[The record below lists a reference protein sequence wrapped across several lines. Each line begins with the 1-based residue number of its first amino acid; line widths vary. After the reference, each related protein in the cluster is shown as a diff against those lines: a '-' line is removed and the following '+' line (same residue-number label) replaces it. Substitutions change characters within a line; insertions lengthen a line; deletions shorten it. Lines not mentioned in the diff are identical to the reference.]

1 MKFKNMFDFSF
12 LSTISSF
19 YMTIMVMFMMIVF
32 FWVGIK
38 FKHYKAKARH
48 QNEEDGLGAVEGSLL
63 GLLALMLS
71 FTFSLSNARYDQRLK
86 IVVEE
91 ANDIGTAIL
100 RADLYPDS
108 IRIPLKAEFKKY
120 VDTRVEFFEAG
131 RDLPRVAAAMDST
144 TAIQDRIWKI
154 VSAAGQDKEQFHR
167 SSQMIPALN
176 AMIDITTT
184 RTAMT
189 LAKVP
194 DLILYL
200 LFLLCVTASFM
211 LGYARG
217 VKNDW
222 VVTAIFALM
231 VGITIFTIID
241 LDRPRSGVIT
251 MESVNKN
258 ISNLRTMFK

>member
-1 MKFKNMFDFSF
+1 MPKFSF
-12 LSTISSF
+12 LSTIPSF
-19 YMTIMVMFMMIVF
+19 QLTIAVMLLMILF

-38 FKHYKAKARH
+38 FKHFKSGVRNIK
-48 QNEEDGLGAVEGSLL
+48 EEDGLGAVEGSLL

-71 FTFSLSNARYDQRLK
+71 FTFSLSNSRYDQRLK

-91 ANDIGTAIL
+91 ANDIGTAVL

-108 IRIPLKAEFKKY
+108 LRIPLRAEFKKY
-120 VDTRVEFFEAG
+120 VDTRVEFYEAG
-131 RDLPRVAAAMDST
+131 SNLPRVIAAMDST
-144 TAIQDRIWKI
+144 TAIQNRIWKI
-154 VSAAGQDKEQFHR
+154 VSTAGQDKEHFHR

-184 RTAMT
+184 RSAMT

-200 LFLLCVTASFM
+200 LFLLCLTSSFM

-222 VVTAIFALM
+222 VVTIIFSVM
-231 VGITIFTIID
+231 IGITIFTIID
-241 LDRPRSGVIT
+241 LDRPRTGVIT
-251 MESVNKN
+251 METVNQN

>member
-1 MKFKNMFDFSF
+1 
-12 LSTISSF
+12 
-19 YMTIMVMFMMIVF
+19 MTVVVMVLMIIF

-38 FKHYKAKARH
+38 FKHFKSKVRH
-48 QNEEDGLGAVEGSLL
+48 LQEEDGLGAVEGSLL

-71 FTFSLSNARYDQRLK
+71 FTFSLSNSRYDQRLK

-100 RADLYPDS
+100 RSDLYPDS
-108 IRIPLKAEFKKY
+108 IRIPLRAEFKKY
-120 VDTRVEFFEAG
+120 VDARVEFFEAG
-131 RDLPRVAAAMDST
+131 RDLPRISAAMDST
-144 TAIQDRIWKI
+144 TAIQNRLWKI
-154 VSAAGQDKEQFHR
+154 VSTAGQDKEHFHR

-176 AMIDITTT
+176 EMIDITTT

-200 LFLLCVTASFM
+200 LFLLCLTSSFM

-222 VVTAIFALM
+222 VVTLIFAVM

-241 LDRPRSGVIT
+241 LDRPRTGVIT
-251 MESVNKN
+251 MDAVNEN
-258 ISNLRTMFK
+258 ITNLRSMFK